1 MRPWNRILDY
11 GVRREISET
20 GLSVL
25 KEAVEDSPLIAKYD
39 PEDFDEDGFSAEEIE
54 NVLSM
59 PMVGGVQIG
68 GSGDS
73 VTNDN
78 MSTAFS
84 RINEAN
90 EEHGVTVLLEPGKP
104 EDVENGGLDSS
115 LLTEPDIFNKPRIW
129 NTEDSK
135 WINGHHR
142 YFQQLLNGKLDE
154 KAYGM
159 IEGNLRDELGEKIP
173 GGGSHLGGLTD
184 RAVQSYMDE
193 IGEDG
198 AQALARQKVDSGTV
212 TEMYYVVNPDSTVA
226 EVTGADE
233 EILSMTWGEVE
244 ADIRGMVSDLA
255 QDGYEGMIYI
265 ESSGALAPTD
275 FVSAAREEIDMH
287 GISED
292 TVLAYGGGIGTEET
306 VDIFEYDTGIA
317 EMETADQIDEYLE
330 AGADTVIVGNS
341 IQDDGEEALK

>member
-1 MRPWNRILDY
+1 
-11 GVRREISET
+11 VRRELGKSKVSALKDAVSE
-20 GLSVL
+20 
-25 KEAVEDSPLIAKYD
+25 APLIAKYD
-39 PEDFDEDGFSAEEIE
+39 PEDFDQEGFSAEDIE

-59 PMVGGVQIG
+59 LMVGGVQIG

-73 VTNDN
+73 VTNNN

-90 EEHGVTVLLEPGKP
+90 ENHGVPVLLEPGKP

-115 LLTEPDIFNKPRIW
+115 LLTEPDIFNKPRVW
-129 NTEDSK
+129 NTQDPE

-159 IEGNLRDELGEKIP
+159 IEGNLREELGEKIP
-173 GGGSHLGGLTD
+173 GGDSYLEGLTES
-184 RAVQSYMDE
+184 AVQDYMDE

-198 AQALARQKVDSGTV
+198 ARSLARQKVDSSTV

-233 EILSMTWGEVE
+233 EILSMSQGEIE
-244 ADIRGMVSDLA
+244 KDIRGMVSDLA

-265 ESSGALAPTD
+265 ESSGALAPTE
-275 FVSAAREEIDMH
+275 FVSAARDEIDMH
-287 GISED
+287 GIADD
-292 TVLAYGGGIGTEET
+292 TVLAYGGGIGTDGKVERF
-306 VDIFEYDTGIA
+306 DYDTGIA
-317 EMETADQIDEYLE
+317 EMDTTDQIDEYLE

-341 IQDDGEEALK
+341 IQEEGEEALL